1 MANNFKMK
9 AAELVEVP
17 VALGNT
23 RNTIYFPDLPN
34 IRVKQIE
41 GIEIYS
47 ALELSTSLSGRT
59 NQADADL
66 KHATLTLY
74 FQGGEYI
81 VTPLESI
88 HRVTNKANSTFF
100 GDIPSLAGQVIDWT
114 KCYVTITNNVANF
127 ANKSFMFNV
136 YYIL

>member
-1 MANNFKMK
+1 MANNFKIK

-17 VALGNT
+17 VSLGNT

-41 GIEIYS
+41 GIEVYT

-59 NQADADL
+59 VQAAADIKDA
-66 KHATLTLY
+66 TITLY
-74 FQGGEYI
+74 FTGGEYI
-81 VTPLESI
+81 VSPLEAL
-88 HRVTNKANSTFF
+88 HRVINKTNSTFY

-114 KCYVTITNNVANF
+114 KCYVTLTSNVANF